1 MSDGSPNRGMMIVLA
16 YLWLLALVPL
26 VVEKQDAEIQW
37 HARNGIVLMVAEI
50 VALGAYIAFTTLI
63 SLAMLGLGFVL
74 GLLLVVA
81 WIGVLVLHVVAILKG
96 LNGGRLILPGI
107 SAYATRF

>member
-50 VALGAYIAFTTLI
+50 VALGAYVAFTTLI
-63 SLAMLGLGFVL
+63 SLACSASASCSDCCSLS
-74 GLLLVVA
+74 
-81 WIGVLVLHVVAILKG
+81 
-96 LNGGRLILPGI
+96 PG
-107 SAYATRF
+107 SPSSSCTSSPS